1 MAETGARPDYQGRAF
16 WVTGYRRG
24 ELRPVQVSRQQLAET
39 GDVIVETLY
48 SGISRGTESLVFHG
62 RVPESEHARMRCPF
76 QEGDFPFP
84 VKYGYANVGRVL
96 EGPSS
101 LKNRVVFS
109 LFPHQTCFRVP
120 ESAVVPLPEGLP
132 PERAVLAANMETA
145 VNALWDATPRVG
157 DRVAVIGCGVVGC
170 LVAWMAR
177 RIPGTRVLAIDP
189 DPDKAAILEQL
200 GVHWRAESDGRDDYD
215 LVIHAS
221 GHPDGLETALGLA
234 GVEARIVEM
243 SWYGDRPVPLSLG
256 SAFHSRRLSLIAS
269 QVGRIAPVQ
278 SARWNHRERMAL
290 ALKLLQAPELDVLIH
305 SECRLTDLPSAMASV
320 TTADSGVLCHRV
332 IY

>member
-76 QEGDFPFP
+76 QEGDFPYP

-120 ESAVVPLPEGLP
+120 ESAVVPLPDALP

-170 LVAWMAR
+170 LVAWMAQ

-189 DPDKAAILEQL
+189 DTNKAPILEQL
-200 GVHWRAESDGRDDYD
+200 GVHWRAENDGRDDYD

-221 GHPDGLETALGLA
+221 GHPEGLETALDLA

-256 SAFHSRRLSLIAS
+256 GAFHSRRLSLIAS
-269 QVGRIAPVQ
+269 QVGRIAPAQ
-278 SARWNHRERMAL
+278 SARWSYRERMAL
-290 ALKLLQAPELDVLIH
+290 ALRLLQAPELDALIH

-320 TTADSGVLCHRV
+320 TAPDSGVLCHRV